1 MKHKM
6 HQPSVGHT
14 VAEVSYPEAAVA
26 VQTLVHPLNSSCSM
40 CSSSIG
46 VRVTLADR
54 VLML

>member
-1 MKHKM
+1 M

-14 VAEVSYPEAAVA
+14 VSEVSYPEAAVA